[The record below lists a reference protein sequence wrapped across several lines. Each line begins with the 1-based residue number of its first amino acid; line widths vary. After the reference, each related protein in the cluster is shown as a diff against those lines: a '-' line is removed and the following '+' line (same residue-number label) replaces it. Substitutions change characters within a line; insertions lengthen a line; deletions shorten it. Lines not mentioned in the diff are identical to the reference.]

1 MKKKLKDV
9 ISKEFK
15 ALWGTDFSDD
25 GIPVV
30 KTNNMTYEGI
40 FDMCEAERVTGD
52 RRNSLYLRRD

>member
-25 GIPVV
+25 GMPVV

-40 FDMCEAERVTGD
+40 FDRWEAELITGD
-52 RRNSLYLRRD
+52 PRNSLYLRRD